1 MAELPQSQD
10 VAAGFAA
17 KAPAETWEFVSD
29 LERWP
34 EIFPGWIARVEADDD
49 RFHVT
54 GPSKE
59 KYDFYP
65 RSEPEQHSLDV
76 EVVDELGSA
85 DTLKLR
91 VLAMPGGSLVIV
103 AHGRLAGTSD
113 AAWQQ
118 KRAGVEDGLS
128 ALSLD

>member
-1 MAELPQSQD
+1 LAELPATYD
-10 VAAGFAA
+10 VAAGFVA
-17 KAPAETWEFVSD
+17 KSSASAWEHLRD
-29 LERWP
+29 IDNWP
-34 EIFPGWIARVEADDD
+34 GIFPGWIARVEADDD

-54 GPSKE
+54 GPAKE

-65 RSEPEQHSLDV
+65 RSEPERHELDV
-76 EVVDELGSA
+76 EIVDELGSA

-91 VLAMPGGSLVIV
+91 VLDIPGGSLVIV

-113 AAWQQ
+113 AAWEQ
-118 KRAGVEDGLS
+118 KRSGVADGLS